1 MDEQWKSYYDL
12 IKAENDRNNAWSA
25 EQAQKA
31 MDYQTEMSNTAHQRE
46 VADLKAAGLNPVL
59 SAGGSGAT
67 TGSGMA
73 ASASNENVSALYG
86 LAKQAIEAN
95 MKQADAMANT
105 AKYVSGAG
113 GTAEPTS
120 LHGKTIRDLLPDDA
134 IGKKKSKSED
144 NDSSSFWD
152 DFGQDFYDFSQMAV
166 TALRALTDFGLSAA
180 FPKGSKSGLFRLGN
194 ALLDP
199 ARFGS
204 FYAGDFTQKAIDKA
218 IELSTQGHISS
229 PKRVAST
236 SSRSAARTS
245 SQKGTKTSSRN
256 VKY

>member
-1 MDEQWKSYYDL
+1 MDEQWKGYYDL

-31 MDYQTEMSNTAHQRE
+31 MDYQTQMSNTAHQRE

-67 TGSGMA
+67 TGSGIA
-73 ASASNENVSALYG
+73 ASSSNENVSALYG
-86 LAKQAIEAN
+86 LAHQAIEAN
-95 MKQADAMANT
+95 MKQAEAMANT

-120 LHGKTIRDLLPDDA
+120 LLGKSIRDLVSEDA
-134 IGKKKSKSED
+134 RGRKSKSDSPNNSALYEFGED
-144 NDSSSFWD
+144 FAP
-152 DFGQDFYDFSQMAV
+152 FGQSVID
-166 TALRALTDFGLSAA
+166 TLRALTDLGLSALL
-180 FPKGSKSGLFRLGN
+180 PKGSKYAVFKAAGN
-194 ALLDP
+194 AILDP
-199 ARFGS
+199 IRFATMPDLG
-204 FYAGDFTQKAIDKA
+204 KAVSAVALDKM
-218 IELSTQGHISS
+218 TQGHSSS